1 MSRWTDAFNSFAREK
16 TDQLLELLQQVEPD
30 DLSAINSV
38 SELIRLKKV
47 INYIDEVLNSL
58 DPELVPI
65 ASWELFSAQ
74 VKTCL
79 SEVTNYQS
87 NRNIGHI
94 QLANTNADNMLNYVR
109 PYLIQ
114 KGKVKTVYEN
124 IFAKTQID
132 LESYLQTFQQKANKD
147 LQQISETLVQ
157 SVKGKESIDV
167 VSSNIDDLNK
177 KLFGDGEDE
186 EGLSKEIED
195 FHTQA
200 EAHSSEIEDYHS
212 KLLEDTPKQ
221 DSIQT
226 EVENARKFVL
236 EEKAN
241 VVALV
246 VGVEKEIKE
255 LSEFYITV
263 FGKMNDDDE
272 TVGGLSAEIT
282 LRLAT
287 LRELE
292 STNKIRYD
300 AVVEEIQSLLP
311 GATSAGLATAYK
323 DMKDSFT
330 SSIKRFEWIFYSSI
344 SLLIIL
350 SVLSAMSFS
359 LSHTEA
365 GFQFAYG
372 FIKYST
378 LDQALRENLFKLPL
392 YGALIWLVFFA
403 SKRRSEA
410 QRLQQEYAHKEALA
424 KSYGSYKKQ
433 LEDLDVEDKELQKD
447 FIKKTID
454 AITYNASQTLDGV
467 HGDNHPAKDLMEKVL
482 NKFPEIKLEDFKK
495 FFK

>member
-282 LRLAT
+282 LRL
-287 LRELE
+287 
-292 STNKIRYD
+292 
-300 AVVEEIQSLLP
+300 Q
-311 GATSAGLATAYK
+311 
-323 DMKDSFT
+323 
-330 SSIKRFEWIFYSSI
+330 
-344 SLLIIL
+344 
-350 SVLSAMSFS
+350 
-359 LSHTEA
+359 H
-365 GFQFAYG
+365 
-372 FIKYST
+372 
-378 LDQALRENLFKLPL
+378 
-392 YGALIWLVFFA
+392 
-403 SKRRSEA
+403 
-410 QRLQQEYAHKEALA
+410 
-424 KSYGSYKKQ
+424 
-433 LEDLDVEDKELQKD
+433 
-447 FIKKTID
+447 
-454 AITYNASQTLDGV
+454 
-467 HGDNHPAKDLMEKVL
+467 
-482 NKFPEIKLEDFKK
+482 
-495 FFK
+495 